1 MAKSQGIYVLGGYQT
16 DFARN
21 WAREGRGLD
30 AMLVEAITQGLNESG
45 LDPADVGVVHV
56 GNFVAEC
63 FAGQGLLGGLV
74 AEVIPD
80 FRGLPSMRHEAACAS
95 GSMALL
101 AAMADLHAGYYDLAC
116 VVGVEWMRNV
126 PGDQAAQYLGSAAWQ
141 GHEAIGA
148 RYCWPHLFNGLTEQ
162 YQQRYGLDYR
172 HLGAIAEL
180 NYRHGRDNPNAQTRH
195 WQFNELSFTCDDQA
209 NPVIDGM
216 IRRNDCGQVTDGA
229 AVLFLASPRFVGAQA
244 DKYGWIPD
252 ALPRITGWAHNTAR
266 LSVAAKYADSRDA
279 DLVFP
284 QVAQTIQTALHR
296 ATVLDPFALD
306 LIETHDC
313 FAITEYMAIDHFG
326 LTAPGQSWR
335 AVEEGW
341 LERGGRLPINP
352 SGGLIGCGHPVGATG
367 VRMMLD
373 LWKQVSGRAGAYQ
386 VANARQVA
394 MLNIGGSTTTTACFV
409 LAR

>member
-1 MAKSQGIYVLGGYQT
+1 MTMTPGPYVLGGYQT

-21 WAREGRGLD
+21 WLREGLGID
-30 AMLVEAITQGLNESG
+30 AMLAEAVQQGLTQTR
-45 LDPADVGVVHV
+45 LDPADVDVVHV

-74 AEVIPD
+74 AEVIPE

-101 AAMADLHAGYYDLAC
+101 AAMADLQAGFYDLAC

-126 PGDQAAQYLGSAAWQ
+126 PGDQAAQYLGAASWQ
-141 GHEAIGA
+141 GHEAQQA
-148 RYCWPHLFNGLTEQ
+148 RYCWPHLFNGVAEQ
-162 YQQRYGLDYR
+162 YQARYGLDYR

-180 NYRHGRDNPNAQTRH
+180 NYHNGRDNPNAQTRS
-195 WQFNELSFTCDDQA
+195 WQFNDKSFTTDDQA
-209 NPVIDGM
+209 NPVIDGL

-229 AVLFLASPRFVGAQA
+229 AVVFLASPRFVAAQA
-244 DKYGWIPD
+244 EKYGLIPE
-252 ALPRITGWAHNTAR
+252 ALPRITGWAHGTAR
-266 LSVAAKYADSRDA
+266 LSVAGKYADSESHALLFPHVATTIQAALQRAGISDPMDL
-279 DLVFP
+279 DLV
-284 QVAQTIQTALHR
+284 
-296 ATVLDPFALD
+296 
-306 LIETHDC
+306 ETHDC

-335 AVEEGW
+335 AIEEGW
-341 LERGGRLPINP
+341 LNRTGRLPFNP
-352 SGGLIGCGHPVGATG
+352 SGGLIGVGHPVGATG

-373 LWKQVSGRAGAYQ
+373 LYKQVSGQAGACQ
-386 VANARQVA
+386 VVNARQAA

-409 LAR
+409 VGR